1 MIRVVYLVI
10 VFLIIGCEESNSNFN
25 SQQQTEVNNSWYK
38 PDVSTTWYWQL
49 QGEVNISHNVQVYDI
64 DLFDTNL
71 TTIRQLH
78 QQGKKVICYFSA
90 GSYEDW
96 REDKEKFPNE
106 LLGNYLDGWEGE
118 RWLDISNN
126 TVYAIMQSRLDLAVQ
141 KKCDGVEPDN
151 VDGYLNNTDF
161 SLTYQDQLKY
171 NKFLAKEA
179 HARGLAIGLKND
191 LEQIEELKVLFDFAL
206 NEQCNEYNECDN
218 LKQFIVMNKPVF
230 NAEYSQKYIDN
241 INSEKEELCKTSLE
255 NKFQTLILPKYL
267 DGSFVIGCN

>member
-1 MIRVVYLVI
+1 MIRVIYLVI

-106 LLGNYLDGWEGE
+106 LLGNIHGVKAK
-118 RWLDISNN
+118 RRPKPKNVKSVI
-126 TVYAIMQSRLDLAVQ
+126 
-141 KKCDGVEPDN
+141 KKFP
-151 VDGYLNNTDF
+151 L
-161 SLTYQDQLKY
+161 S
-171 NKFLAKEA
+171 KFW
-179 HARGLAIGLKND
+179 I
-191 LEQIEELKVLFDFAL
+191 IESVSEIEL
-206 NEQCNEYNECDN
+206 
-218 LKQFIVMNKPVF
+218 I
-230 NAEYSQKYIDN
+230 
-241 INSEKEELCKTSLE
+241 
-255 NKFQTLILPKYL
+255 
-267 DGSFVIGCN
+267 

>member
-10 VFLIIGCEESNSNFN
+10 VFLIIGCEESDSNFN

-78 QQGKKVICYFSA
+78 KQGKKVICYFSA

-106 LLGNYLDGWEGE
+106 LLGN
-118 RWLDISNN
+118 
-126 TVYAIMQSRLDLAVQ
+126 
-141 KKCDGVEPDN
+141 
-151 VDGYLNNTDF
+151 F
-161 SLTYQDQLKY
+161 
-171 NKFLAKEA
+171 
-179 HARGLAIGLKND
+179 
-191 LEQIEELKVLFDFAL
+191 
-206 NEQCNEYNECDN
+206 
-218 LKQFIVMNKPVF
+218 
-230 NAEYSQKYIDN
+230 
-241 INSEKEELCKTSLE
+241 
-255 NKFQTLILPKYL
+255 L